1 MISWLVQTA
10 FYVPLTFET
19 GMIAGSLSI
28 LLSHVSVGIFKLF
41 VKNPE
46 AESSK
51 TLFKCLR
58 SVIRPIHS
66 LEELMRDPNY
76 AGAVNIIFCFCVA
89 AFVFSVLAFY
99 HFLRVRRQ
107 ADRNVTFAKKTD
119 SLNDSSNDDN
129 SAKKWKAEAQKLL
142 SERQNFVDKIGA
154 VEKLNKR
161 YREAIFQI
169 EQTYNE
175 EHKLKKLEQKRL
187 KNLTKFMEQCSVI
200 VSNRKDKLDDT
211 LKENKNPF

>member
-76 AGAVNIIFCFCVA
+76 RAVLDRHGSRNPFLSEKACYP
-89 AFVFSVLAFY
+89 AFY
-99 HFLRVRRQ
+99 CFYTFLR
-107 ADRNVTFAKKTD
+107 
-119 SLNDSSNDDN
+119 S
-129 SAKKWKAEAQKLL
+129 
-142 SERQNFVDKIGA
+142 
-154 VEKLNKR
+154 
-161 YREAIFQI
+161 
-169 EQTYNE
+169 
-175 EHKLKKLEQKRL
+175 
-187 KNLTKFMEQCSVI
+187 
-200 VSNRKDKLDDT
+200 
-211 LKENKNPF
+211 